1 MRTIFM
7 MLMSVGVLAA
17 AQPYVD
23 KSGGLMWQDDG
34 VTANTKMT
42 WYEASQYC
50 KDLKIGNYD
59 DWRLPT
65 VRELLTLVDYR
76 KEDPAFISQIRYVHS
91 GDYWTSVT
99 DVSDTSDAWLVFFE
113 HGEVDNYDKSH
124 KRYLR
129 CVRSL
134 KTARKVPKKA
144 SVTK

>member
-1 MRTIFM
+1 M
-7 MLMSVGVLAA
+7 MIVTAGVLAA

-23 KSGGLMWQDDG
+23 RASGLMWQDDG
-34 VTANTKMT
+34 VTAHTKMT

-76 KEDPAFISQIRYVHS
+76 REDPASISQIRYVHP

-99 DVSDTSDAWLVFFE
+99 DVSDSSDAWLVFFE

-129 CVRSL
+129 CVRNL
-134 KTARKVPKKA
+134 KPERKAPKHPSEKR
-144 SVTK
+144 